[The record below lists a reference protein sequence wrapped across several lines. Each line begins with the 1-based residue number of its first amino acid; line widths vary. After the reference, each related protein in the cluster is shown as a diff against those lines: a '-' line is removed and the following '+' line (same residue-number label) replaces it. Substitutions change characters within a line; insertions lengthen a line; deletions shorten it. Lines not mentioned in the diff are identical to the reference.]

1 MEFDIKDCE
10 FEIKECNRRTNPF
23 MGSISIDYQILPKP
37 GSKLW
42 INLGG
47 NCHEQIGSLR
57 FTVTIYR

>member
-1 MEFDIKDCE
+1 MESETKEWE

-23 MGSISIDYQILPKP
+23 MGSISNDYQILPKP

-47 NCHEQIGSLR
+47 NCHEKISSLR

>member
-1 MEFDIKDCE
+1 ME
-10 FEIKECNRRTNPF
+10 FEIKECERRTNPF
-23 MGSISIDYQILPKP
+23 MGSVSIDYQILPKP